1 MFAPIAKLIGNR
13 GEKKVKY
20 ETVFVG
26 LECYI
31 IDSYTILQGKKK
43 YNDQQFYATG

>member
-13 GEKKVKY
+13 REKKVKY

-31 IDSYTILQGKKK
+31 IDSYTILQGRK